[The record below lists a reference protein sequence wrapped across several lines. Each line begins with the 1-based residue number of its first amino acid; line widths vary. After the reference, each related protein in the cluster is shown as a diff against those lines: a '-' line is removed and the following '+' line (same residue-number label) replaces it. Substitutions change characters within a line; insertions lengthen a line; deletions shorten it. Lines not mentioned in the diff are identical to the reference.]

1 MHFDIEF
8 SLHLG
13 NDSLDSLLELLE
25 LPCNRLY
32 NLTVLG
38 SHAVD
43 LVLESLR
50 DGEGLLN
57 RERLVDER
65 LVEPSLPLD
74 PLPVAQ
80 VYLHRHVLQ
89 VLGHPRLKGFH
100 HLLQLLGFL

>member
-1 MHFDIEF
+1 MHFDIEL

-13 NDSLDSLLELLE
+13 NDSLDSLLKLFE

-32 NLTVLG
+32 NLTILS
-38 SHAVD
+38 SHAVN
-43 LVLESLR
+43 LILESLR

-80 VYLHRHVLQ
+80 VHLHRHVLQ
-89 VLGHPRLKGFH
+89 VLGHPRLK
-100 HLLQLLGFL
+100 